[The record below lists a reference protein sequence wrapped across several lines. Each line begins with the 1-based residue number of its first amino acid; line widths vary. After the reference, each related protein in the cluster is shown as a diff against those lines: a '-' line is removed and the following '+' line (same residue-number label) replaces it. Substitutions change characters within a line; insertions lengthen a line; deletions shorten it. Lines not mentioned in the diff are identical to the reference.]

1 MSENHDVTE
10 TYKGRTALKLGI
22 PIVSFLFIDECT
34 KQQKL
39 LDGDDYLT
47 VGKSTAKQFSSGII
61 KGNLKS
67 KPCLSLTLEYIMYP
81 YFCMA
86 HVVLDI

>member
-22 PIVSFLFIDECT
+22 HIVSFSFINECT
-34 KQQKL
+34 EQQKL

-61 KGNLKS
+61 KGNLNFE
-67 KPCLSLTLEYIMYP
+67 PCLSLTLKYIMCL
-81 YFCMA
+81 YFCIA
-86 HVVLDI
+86 RICLGI

>member
-22 PIVSFLFIDECT
+22 PIVSFSFIDKCT
-34 KQQKL
+34 EQQKL

-67 KPCLSLTLEYIMYP
+67 EPCISLTLKYIMCP

-86 HVVLDI
+86 RVFIGI